1 MTMTSRIQQ
10 QITKLENT
18 KAELRTSIMEKGVT
32 VQPSDLF
39 STYPTRISQ
48 ITTTPGDKDS
58 LFTDLIDRSITS
70 FTIPTGTTTIV
81 DDRFFDCSDL
91 TDVTLPDTVV
101 SIGERA
107 FKFCRS
113 LTSIDIPSS
122 VTTIGAYAFQDCR
135 SLTSITCNSTIPP
148 TIGEGTF
155 FQTTCQIY
163 VPAASVQ
170 AYKTAWPQYETRI
183 QAIVTNEVFNSIV
196 DRSISGDFVIPDGV
210 TAVNHFAFYWCQSLT
225 SVTIPSS
232 VTAIGYS
239 SFESC
244 KSLTSIT
251 CLATTPPALQYDYT
265 FYDTNNCPI
274 YVPAESV
281 SAYQSAS
288 GWSAYAS
295 RITAIQ

>member
-1 MTMTSRIQQ
+1 MTQDIQR
-10 QITKLENT
+10 QINLLKNT
-18 KAELRTSIMEKGVT
+18 KSDLRTAIMEKGVT
-32 VQPSDLF
+32 VYPADLF

-48 ITTTPGDKDS
+48 ISTQAGTYDDS
-58 LFTDLIDRSITS
+58 LKKLLDGSYTSYSIPDGTEMIRSGAFQYYTGLTS
-70 FTIPTGTTTIV
+70 VTIPSG
-81 DDRFFDCSDL
+81 
-91 TDVTLPDTVV
+91 VT
-101 SIGERA
+101 SIGALA
-107 FKFCRS
+107 FWYCTG
-113 LTSIDIPSS
+113 L
-122 VTTIGAYAFQDCR
+122 Q
-135 SLTSITCNSTIPP
+135 SITCLATTPP
-148 TIGEGTF
+148 TLGTEYADLSPQGPF
-155 FQTTCQIY
+155 YQTNNCPIY

-170 AYKTAWPQYETRI
+170 AYKTAWPQYESRI

-210 TAVNHFAFYWCQSLT
+210 TAVNHFAFFWCQSLT

-239 SFESC
+239 SFDSC
-244 KSLTSIT
+244 RSLTSIT

-281 SAYQSAS
+281 SAYKSAS